1 MPALK
6 TGIFAFKYPEQ
17 KPQEAKN
24 NPCAFQ
30 ENLSKNERLLFYLFQ
45 IFLLMKARNLRVT
58 KRFTMDMAHA
68 LWGYDGPCKNIHGHT
83 YHLSVTLLGTPSPD
97 LQDTKLGMVIDF
109 GDLKRIVHEQ
119 IISRYDHALVLNDGA
134 PYSKSD
140 LITSEFEKVILV
152 PYQPTCENLLL
163 HFVDALQHHFQQN
176 PRLISVRLE
185 ETPTSYAE
193 WLATDNP
200 Q

>member
-1 MPALK
+1 
-6 TGIFAFKYPEQ
+6 
-17 KPQEAKN
+17 
-24 NPCAFQ
+24 
-30 ENLSKNERLLFYLFQ
+30 
-45 IFLLMKARNLRVT
+45 MKARNLRVT

-163 HFVDALQHHFQQN
+163 HFVEALQHHFQQN